1 MKIVLLF
8 GAGKSATVLIK
19 YLLEKAAEMDWKLI
33 VADTNLTLINQKIAG
48 NSRGTALNLDIKKT
62 DEREKAIANA
72 DLIISLLPAHLHIL
86 VARDCLQFNKHLFT
100 ASYLDKEVEELEPA
114 IRSKGLLFLYE
125 MGLDPGI
132 DHMSAMAMLDKIK
145 RKGGS
150 IKSFVS
156 HCGGLVAPQSDNNP
170 WHYKISWNPANV
182 VAAGKQGAIYKQHNT
197 IKELTYE
204 NVFDQVQTVAIE
216 NAGTLAWYPNRN
228 SIPYISLYQLEEAET
243 FIRTTLRH
251 PDFMR
256 GWKKLIA
263 LGLTNELP
271 LSYYTTPY
279 PAEIIFQLL
288 TSNNQIEKYQN
299 WLKEDSLFAKQAK
312 SLGLLSSS
320 MLIKKEEYSPA
331 SLLQELLE
339 RALGMNE
346 NDQDRVVM
354 QHEVT
359 YLLQEEEYSLISSLV
374 LDGKNAADT
383 AMATTVGLPLAIA
396 TTLFLSNK
404 IDLIGLQRPLSAT
417 LYQQVLPA
425 LAKEGVRFIE
435 KEIKK

>member
-288 TSNNQIEKYQN
+288 TTNNQIEKYQN

-374 LDGKNAADT
+374 LDGKNASDT

>member
-374 LDGKNAADT
+374 LDGKNASDT

>member
-288 TSNNQIEKYQN
+288 TTNNQIEKYQN